1 MASISK
7 LVAAVQ
13 SLFGHLAN
21 QAAEATNV
29 ILRKRKLTPQGL
41 ASTFVLGFLKNPNA
55 SDEHLA
61 QMAATVGEP
70 VSTQAIEQ
78 RFHERM
84 IAFLRTLFGLALQT
98 QVPSDRV
105 LGPLLDRFT
114 DVHLLDSTTIS
125 LPEEMV
131 TEYPG
136 CGSRHGKTAAMKL
149 QVRTSLK
156 TGSCDTVRVEAGRDS
171 DVKTP
176 LQKDTPLA
184 GSLRIADAGYFDSE
198 TLERIEKADAYW
210 LSPLRIEL
218 AVFDASGNRLQLLEW
233 LETKGPVVD
242 SKIQLTTRQMPCR
255 IIAWRLPP
263 AVAARRRHK
272 VQATAKRKCV
282 KVSAERLAVRL
293 GDPDHEFAGRETDD

>member
-1 MASISK
+1 
-7 LVAAVQ
+7 
-13 SLFGHLAN
+13 
-21 QAAEATNV
+21 
-29 ILRKRKLTPQGL
+29 
-41 ASTFVLGFLKNPNA
+41 
-55 SDEHLA
+55 
-61 QMAATVGEP
+61 
-70 VSTQAIEQ
+70 
-78 RFHERM
+78 
-84 IAFLRTLFGLALQT
+84 
-98 QVPSDRV
+98 
-105 LGPLLDRFT
+105 
-114 DVHLLDSTTIS
+114 
-125 LPEEMV
+125 MV

-282 KVSAERLAVRL
+282 KVSAERLARCDWAILITNLPVEKLTIDEARVFYRSRWQIEL
-293 GDPDHEFAGRETDD
+293 LFKRWKSQGRIRT